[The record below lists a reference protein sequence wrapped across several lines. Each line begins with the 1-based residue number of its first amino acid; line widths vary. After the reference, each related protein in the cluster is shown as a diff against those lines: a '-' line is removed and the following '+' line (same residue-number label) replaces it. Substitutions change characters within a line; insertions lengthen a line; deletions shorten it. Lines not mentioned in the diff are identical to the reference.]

1 MRQSKSRQ
9 QFRSMLAEP
18 ATHVLPV
25 VFDAISAR
33 ITAMSGF
40 SAALV
45 SGNVSSAAQFGL
57 PDLGLV
63 TLTEMTDHLR
73 TLYTS
78 APLSYLVD
86 ADNGFGNAINVMR
99 CVSEYESAGASAIM
113 FEDTDLPARFGAA
126 GTTFLSVDE
135 MGRKLQAAVEAR
147 KDADLVLVGRTDT
160 LKTLGIE
167 EAVARV
173 RAYSKVGVDAIFVP
187 GAQSRA
193 EFDALRA
200 ATHLPIISVGFP
212 KPDPLTPPLKFL
224 QDCGV
229 GMTVTSTIP
238 FQVSVKA
245 IHDALVHIKNTGDI
259 GSLEKNM
266 CTRQFLD
273 ELLDAKSF
281 QERQHRLLGRVA

>member
-1 MRQSKSRQ
+1 MQKSKSRQ
-9 QFRSMLAEP
+9 QFRSMLADEE
-18 ATHVLPV
+18 THVLPV

-33 ITAMSGF
+33 VTALNGF

-45 SGNVSSAAQFGL
+45 SGNVSAAAQFGL
-57 PDLGLV
+57 PDIGLI
-63 TLTEMTDHLR
+63 TLTEMTDQLR
-73 TLYTS
+73 RLYAST
-78 APLSYLVD
+78 PMSYLVD

-126 GTTFLSVDE
+126 GTTFLSIEE
-135 MGRKLQAAVEAR
+135 MCNKLQAAVEAR
-147 KDADLVLVGRTDT
+147 KDKELVLVGRTDT
-160 LKTLGIE
+160 IKALGIE

-173 RAYSKVGVDAIFVP
+173 RAYSKVAVDAIFVP

-193 EFDALRA
+193 DFSALRA
-200 ATHLPIISVGFP
+200 ATHLPIIGVGFP
-212 KPDPLTPPLKFL
+212 KPDTSTLPLKFL

-229 GMTVTSTIP
+229 GMTVTSTVP
-238 FQVSVKA
+238 FQASVQA
-245 IHDALVHIKNTGDI
+245 IHQALSHIKSTGDI
-259 GSLEKNM
+259 GSLEQSM

-281 QERQHRLLGRVA
+281 QESQKRLLGRPS